1 MVTVFPCPSRFADL
15 VPIVVALVVAVNII
29 SSNTMLGARV
39 SVQILVTNHSNL
51 VVNLSCW
58 PMVGDSFPRGVGGNG
73 TPFHRS
79 VDQIYDKWIVLE

>member
-39 SVQILVTNHSNL
+39 SVKILVTNHSNL
-51 VVNLSCW
+51 VEIISA
-58 PMVGDSFPRGVGGNG
+58 VGP
-73 TPFHRS
+73 
-79 VDQIYDKWIVLE
+79 W